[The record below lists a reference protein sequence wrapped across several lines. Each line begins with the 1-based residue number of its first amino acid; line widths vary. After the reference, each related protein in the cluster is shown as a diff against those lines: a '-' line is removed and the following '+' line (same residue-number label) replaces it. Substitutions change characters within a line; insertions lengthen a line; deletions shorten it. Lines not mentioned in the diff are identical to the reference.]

1 MTMTKKCSIIIG
13 ILLILALA
21 ACSTPTSIATQ
32 PSAATQTQV
41 PTGKT
46 TDYPGPVVANV
57 ATTTYPNPQ
66 SNATPIIQTGPTPT
80 ADPTMGTVT
89 GKLLLN
95 NKGVGNILLYLAEVI
110 KDKSGKDIVA
120 GLDRVNSPN
129 IRTDSEGIFT
139 FVNVKTGR
147 YALILDVVTNQ
158 YMINYPDKETPILV
172 DVQAGKVIDLGTLN
186 YDTLPLP
193 PK

>member
-1 MTMTKKCSIIIG
+1 MKKTSIFIGLVII
-13 ILLILALA
+13 LVLT
-21 ACSTPTSIATQ
+21 ACSTPTSV
-32 PSAATQTQV
+32 ATQTQA
-41 PTGKT
+41 PSSGQT
-46 TDYPGPVVANV
+46 TQYPVPVVANV

-66 SNATPIIQTGPTPT
+66 SNVTPVIHVGPTPT

-95 NKGVGNILLYLAEVI
+95 NKGVGDVLLYLAEVL
-110 KDKSGKDIVA
+110 KDKTGKDIVA
-120 GLDRVNSPN
+120 GLDRTNSPN
-129 IRTDSEGIFT
+129 IRTNSEGTFT
-139 FVNVKTGR
+139 FVNVKVGR

-172 DVQAGKVIDLGTLN
+172 DVQAGQVVDLGTMD